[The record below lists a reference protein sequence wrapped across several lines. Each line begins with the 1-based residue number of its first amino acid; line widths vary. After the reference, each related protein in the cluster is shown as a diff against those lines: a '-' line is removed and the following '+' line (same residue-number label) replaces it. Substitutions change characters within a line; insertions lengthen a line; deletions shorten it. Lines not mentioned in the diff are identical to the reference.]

1 MKKLT
6 VLSLLFFFGITSIS
20 LAQTLR
26 NDYKKIDYLQVDK
39 DEMKR
44 FLKITQNDLKS
55 SYQKLV
61 DSGDLKSW
69 CMYAVQYPGGEKSAY
84 TFINIATSTNLNTV
98 EDSFSQIQNPTYIP
112 SSSNSKVIQNLD
124 EIATVV
130 KSELWKVENTI
141 PGDSAAK
148 PSKFIT
154 MDYMNVTPGKNLDYL
169 MLEDEVAKPIHR
181 ERMGVDRMA
190 GWEVYSLISPG
201 GTRYGYNFATG
212 NFFDKLEHVEFG
224 FTNEVINQAMGEDT
238 NIPEL
243 FDTIYNTR
251 DLVKI
256 ELWKLVD
263 YTE

>member
-6 VLSLLFFFGITSIS
+6 VLLLLFFFGITAIS
-20 LAQTLR
+20 FAQTLR
-26 NDYKKIDYLQVDK
+26 SDYKKIDYLQVDE
-39 DEMKR
+39 DEISA
-44 FLKITQNDLKS
+44 FLKVTQNDLKS

-69 CMYAVQYPGGEKSAY
+69 CMYAVQYPGGEKSSY
-84 TFINIATSTNLNTV
+84 SFVNIATSSDLNIV
-98 EDSFSQIQNPTYIP
+98 ENSFSEIVTPNFIP
-112 SSSNSKVIQNLD
+112 SSASSKIAQRLD
-124 EIATVV
+124 EIVAVV
-130 KSELWKVENTI
+130 KSELWKVENI
-141 PGDSAAK
+141 ISGDSAAK
-148 PSKFIT
+148 PSKFMT
-154 MDYMNVTPGKNLDYL
+154 MDYMNVKSGKDPDYL

-181 ERMGVDRMA
+181 ERMSVNRMA

-201 GTRYGYNFATG
+201 GTQYGYNFATG

-243 FDTIYNTR
+243 FNTIYNTR
-251 DLVKI
+251 EMVKI

-263 YTE
+263 HTE

>member
-1 MKKLT
+1 MKKLA
-6 VLSLLFFFGITSIS
+6 VLLLLFFFGITTLSF
-20 LAQTLR
+20 AQTLR

-39 DEMKR
+39 DEINA
-44 FLKITQNDLKS
+44 FLKVTQNDLKS
-55 SYQKLV
+55 SYQRLV

-69 CMYAVQYPGGEKSAY
+69 CMYAVQYPGGEKSSY
-84 TFINIATSTNLNTV
+84 TFINVATSTNLNTI
-98 EDSFSQIQNPTYIP
+98 EHSFSQIQNPNYIP
-112 SSSNSKVIQNLD
+112 SSSSSKVKQNLD
-124 EIATVV
+124 KIATVV

-141 PGDSAAK
+141 PGDSASK
-148 PSKFIT
+148 PSKFMT
-154 MDYMNVTPGKNLDYL
+154 MDYMNVKSGKNLDYL

-243 FDTIYNTR
+243 FNTIYNTR
-251 DLVKI
+251 ELVKI

-263 YTE
+263 HTE